1 VKGKKDPGELA
12 VGVAEWA
19 AALGRRGGLAKV
31 ATKGF
36 GSLSPEERAANAAA
50 AAAARWGKKR
60 AKKKA
65 AK

>member
-1 VKGKKDPGELA
+1 MLSGVRVNKKHKDPAA
-12 VGVAEWA
+12 V
-19 AALGRRGGLAKV
+19 ALGRRGGQAKV

-36 GSLSPEERAANAAA
+36 GSLSPEERAANASA